1 MSQFL
6 IPSKLF
12 SSINNPWRWLSLRLF
27 SSSISTRSSSSSSSQ
42 GRSFT
47 VSYLVGTCGF
57 PPERAASVSKRFS
70 FETSEKPDSV
80 IAFFR
85 SIGFSQSTASRLLQ
99 YMPQL
104 LIANPEKSLQPKID
118 FFKSK
123 GFSTSD
129 ICKAIVY
136 CPSILVRSVPNQIA
150 PTFDFFDHMFQ
161 SRDKLIKAVIGN
173 SGILF
178 GFKGYVEP
186 NIELLRDEGV
196 PIEHVVRLIE
206 YYPRQLK
213 KTPKKYKEVLQDV
226 KEMKFDPSKFQFIVA
241 IHVCI
246 TAGKSAMA
254 RREGIY
260 RRWGWTDREIFA
272 AFRTHPWCLSISD
285 GKIEVV
291 MDYLVNELGYESSSI
306 ARIPAVLS
314 MSLKRRIIPRG
325 SVMLVLQSKGLVSKR
340 GLATI
345 FRCDEKTFL
354 NKFIF
359 SHPNEA
365 EELLKLYQAKLG
377 KELDHKRNECN
388 TS

>member
-12 SSINNPWRWLSLRLF
+12 SSINNPWQWLSLRLF
-27 SSSISTRSSSSSSSQ
+27 SSSISTRSSSSSK
-42 GRSFT
+42 GHSFT
-47 VSYLVGTCGF
+47 VSYLVRTCGF
-57 PPERAASVSKRFS
+57 SPERAVSVSKRFS

-85 SIGFSQSTASRLLQ
+85 SIGLSQSTASRVFQ

-161 SRDKLIKAVIGN
+161 CRDKLIKAVKGN

-178 GFKGYVEP
+178 DFKGYLEP
-186 NIELLRDEGV
+186 NIKLLREEGV
-196 PIEHVVRLIE
+196 PISHVVRLIE

-213 KTPKKYKEVLQDV
+213 TNPKKYKEVLEEV

-241 IHVCI
+241 VHVFI

-260 RRWGWTDREIFA
+260 RRWGWTDHDIFA

-285 GKIEVV
+285 GKIEAV
-291 MDYLVNELGYESSSI
+291 MDYLVNELGYESSAI
-306 ARIPAVLS
+306 AKIPAVLS
-314 MSLKRRIIPRG
+314 MSLNRRIIPRG
-325 SVMLVLQSKGLVSKR
+325 SVMLVLQSKGLVSKL

-359 SHPNEA
+359 GHPNEA
-365 EELLKLYQAKLG
+365 EELLKLYRSKIG

-388 TS
+388 TL